1 MVKTPYNFV
10 LVIDKV
16 FKVQVI
22 SNNQNGLFYCKTRGH
37 VESEK
42 KIPSKSICVTACGN
56 YLRDACKIM

>member
-22 SNNQNGLFYCKTRGH
+22 SNNQNGQFYCKTRGH

-42 KIPSKSICVTACGN
+42 KKPVRV
-56 YLRDACKIM
+56 YV